1 MKVWNKEPQI
11 FDTAVFY
18 FGGSDKDE
26 VESLPSI
33 VVKNIKFCN
42 GKIILL
48 PKIYFYMQLLLYTS
62 LSCNFDFLHV
72 ILSFCRYAASK
83 KSRKHAKSWILTYLR
98 YF

>member
-1 MKVWNKEPQI
+1 MWLNDRLYMKVWNKEPQI

-48 PKIYFYMQLLLYTS
+48 PKILNLLS
-62 LSCNFDFLHV
+62 RV
-72 ILSFCRYAASK
+72 QRYE
-83 KSRKHAKSWILTYLR
+83 
-98 YF
+98 